1 MTELE
6 ANSESID
13 SITNKL
19 MDKDA
24 QGKEGLYHPDDSD
37 KNLCNFYRIK
47 PTQIKKCKTRRFI
60 G

>member
-24 QGKEGLYHPDDSD
+24 QGKKDFTIPM
-37 KNLCNFYRIK
+37 I
-47 PTQIKKCKTRRFI
+47 
-60 G
+60 